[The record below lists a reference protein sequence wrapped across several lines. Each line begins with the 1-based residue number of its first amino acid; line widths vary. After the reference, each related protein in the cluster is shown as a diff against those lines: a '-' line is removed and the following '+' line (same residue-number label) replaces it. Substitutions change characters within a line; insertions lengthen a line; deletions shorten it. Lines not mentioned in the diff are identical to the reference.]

1 MSLSPDVVEIIN
13 NVLAGVAASMAAA
26 SLFGAFKSGV
36 LRKIKFG
43 GIELE
48 ASPKE
53 KDEAR
58 ALIDVISRPE
68 KEPVPFET
76 EQLAQYYSQVLA
88 QSKISFWFSL
98 IFASMGFMVIV
109 VAGFMYSS
117 TASGATVAQFIAGIV
132 MDAVAALFFVQSKN
146 AQASMGE
153 FFDKLRRDR
162 QQVESRK
169 LCEIISDAKAKDAL
183 RIQLALHY
191 AELPNSDEVAKSIFQ
206 ACFPSADVRSPT
218 SHSTGPVQKAAQSG

>member
-1 MSLSPDVVEIIN
+1 MSFSPDVVEIIN
-13 NVLAGVAASMAAA
+13 KTLAGLSAFMVVL
-26 SLFGAFKSGV
+26 SLLGAFKSGV

-43 GIELE
+43 GVELE
-48 ASPKE
+48 VSPKE
-53 KDEAR
+53 RDEAR
-58 ALIDVISRPE
+58 ALIDVVSRPG
-68 KEPVPFET
+68 KDFMPFET

-117 TASGATVAQFIAGIV
+117 TASGATVAQFIAGMV

-146 AQASMGE
+146 AQASMGD

-206 ACFPSADVRSPT
+206 ACFPSAEVCSLT
-218 SHSTGPVQKAAQSG
+218 TH